1 MTDVDEIP
9 TLDVPE
15 SGIPKVLTT
24 PPQLE
29 ELAEALAKGHGPVAW
44 DAERASG
51 YRYSSRAF
59 LIQGNRRGV
68 GNFLIDPIPL
78 RDLSILTEAC
88 GDAEWVI
95 HAANQDLECLRELGL
110 VPPADLFDTEL
121 GSRIAGFERAGLG
134 YLVETLLGVRL
145 AKEHSAVDWSIRPLP
160 DAWLAYATLDVDLLL
175 DLRDLIEENLQ
186 EQGKMSWAR
195 QEFAAVQHA
204 APPSAKIEPWRRTS
218 GSHKIRGPQ
227 DLASLRALWEA
238 RDEIA
243 RDRDITPGRILPD
256 KAIINAVQAKP
267 ATRAELSKLP
277 IFSGPANRRLSKTW
291 FEALTK
297 GRNTPTSQCP
307 AANKASE
314 GPPAHRSWK
323 DRHPEAFSRLEACRE
338 VLAEL
343 SELHW
348 VPVENLLLPDS
359 VRRLCWSPHG
369 FEVLDIQEHLD
380 ELGARPWQITL
391 CAPRIAAAWAT
402 LQPSARDKNGS

>member
-1 MTDVDEIP
+1 MSDPDEVS
-9 TLDVPE
+9 TLNVPE

-29 ELAEALAKGHGPVAW
+29 ELAEALAEGHGPVAW

-78 RDLSILTEAC
+78 RDLSCLTEAC

-110 VPPADLFDTEL
+110 EPPAELFDTEL

-134 YLVETLLGVRL
+134 YLVETLLGVKL
-145 AKEHSAVDWSIRPLP
+145 AKEHSAVDWSVRPLP
-160 DAWLAYATLDVDLLL
+160 DSWLAYATLDVDLLL
-175 DLRDLIEENLQ
+175 ELRDQIEENLA

-195 QEFAAVQHA
+195 QEFDAVLHA
-204 APPSAKIEPWRRTS
+204 PAPEAKVEPWRRTS

-227 DLASLRALWEA
+227 NLAALRALWEA

-243 RDRDITPGRILPD
+243 RDRDITPGRVLPD

-267 ATRAELSKLP
+267 RTRAELMKLP
-277 IFSGPANRRLSKTW
+277 VFSGPANRRLSKVW
-291 FEALTK
+291 FDALQS
-297 GRNTPTSQCP
+297 GHRTPTAQCP
-307 AANKASE
+307 AANKPSA
-314 GPPAHRSWK
+314 GPPSHRSWK
-323 DRHPEAFSRLEACRE
+323 DRHPEAFSRLESARCA
-338 VLAEL
+338 LSEL

-359 VRRLCWSPHG
+359 LRRLCWAPRGSSA
-369 FEVLDIQEHLD
+369 EQISDQLTD
-380 ELGARPWQITL
+380 LGARPWQTTL
-391 CAPRIAAAWAT
+391 CANPIADAWTTAQT
-402 LQPSARDKNGS
+402 S